1 MNISLVN
8 ASEDICDAVAGVPG
22 GNATDDNNMFD
33 PELCGNLT
41 SDYIRVSRLEM
52 S

>member
-8 ASEDICDAVAGVPG
+8 ASEDILAAAVAAGG
-22 GNATDDNNMFD
+22 GNTTYDENMFD
-33 PELCGNLT
+33 PALCGNLT
-41 SDYIRVSRLEM
+41 SDYIRVSRPEI